1 MELQLKIVCII
12 RFAITLFS
20 LVTALFLMIRADDNR
35 ILRWG
40 SFLAAVGLIC
50 FNRQISEGLYL
61 VIVSTLETLCTI
73 ICLGAVLSLGL
84 VIMLFPIIAVVRWLT
99 H

>member
-61 VIVSTLETLCTI
+61 VIVSTLEAICTI
-73 ICLGAVLSLGL
+73 VLLGAGLSLAA
-84 VIMLFPIIAVVRWLT
+84 VIIFFPILAIIRWMT